1 MFNKFYEWIGTGF
14 ANLRYGVPAPDQQ
27 DNVDTHG
34 IQQRRPI
41 RRKRPINCLEDGE
54 AVDHDDQA
62 LAVKKFRMGNL
73 VDTVKTTAEGV
84 KSHSTDVALWVRN
97 SVTPTLRNILPAS
110 PGPLEEHPGEEP
122 PEKPQL
128 EPSTF
133 APPPSH
139 VWEETEVLEVRN
151 STPLDGTVVAPSTL
165 NWKSS
170 KSESFRIE
178 KSMMGSTVCR
188 RQVCMALTH
197 REGPKTNGH
206 SVSQPPS
213 SSSTSKPCPSPHPGR
228 THFRTPTS
236 NRRFTSAGLGTG
248 SGSIT
253 SMNEKTFPIRVVQS
267 PSHGSSSYRLLRARA
282 RCTAQES
289 VREEEKEV
297 YRQLLAMVSGGQ
309 SSSCHNG
316 SSHGFPRS
324 HRDFTSFLNT
334 NRRLLQCSSPAGSG
348 DASRGPSGP
357 PSPRPESSQGYSN
370 VPSPGQGSSS
380 GAGNQP
386 WASDSDLSPRGPEPK
401 QSVPSPVTI
410 LDTSSQDSQSSVHD
424 GDSVIIVKEQKGKT
438 PNSSSVPCFQAELW
452 IKELTSMY
460 DFRARERRRQ
470 IEGQEALAAQLLR
483 QRITDDSQLGHR
495 AVELHVRVPLEK
507 EVPLAPFIEEPKPTE
522 EKPEFP
528 ELTEDMEGEVGRALT
543 VGSQDEVLSEGF
555 RLTITRKDLQTLSHL
570 NWLNDEVINFYMN
583 LLVER
588 SKDPS
593 LPTVHTFNTFFFP
606 KLRSAG
612 YSAVRRWTKK
622 MDIFSMDVILVP
634 VHLGVHWCLSVVDLR
649 KKSITYFDSMGGN
662 NDEACR
668 ILLQY
673 LQQESKDKKGKDLD
687 TAEWTVQSKKRHE
700 IPQQMNGNDC
710 GMFTCK
716 YAEYVT
722 KDKPITFTQKHMPYF
737 RRRMVWEVLNRKL
750 L

>member
-14 ANLRYGVPAPDQQ
+14 ANLRYGLPAPDQQ

-41 RRKRPINCLEDGE
+41 RRKRPIECLEDRE

-62 LAVKKFRMGNL
+62 LAVKKFQMGDL
-73 VDTVKTTAEGV
+73 VDTVKTAAEGV
-84 KSHSTDVALWVRN
+84 KSHSADVASWVRN

-122 PEKPQL
+122 QL

-133 APPPSH
+133 APPPSI

-151 STPLDGTVVAPSTL
+151 STPLDGTVVAPSTTL
-165 NWKSS
+165 KWKSS
-170 KSESFRIE
+170 KSESYIFE
-178 KSMMGSTVCR
+178 KSMVGSTVCR
-188 RQVCMALTH
+188 RKVSMALTH
-197 REGPKTNGH
+197 REAPKTNGH

-213 SSSTSKPCPSPHPGR
+213 SSSTSKPCPSPHLGR

-253 SMNEKTFPIRVVQS
+253 SMHEKTFPIRVVQS

-316 SSHGFPRS
+316 SSHGFPHS

-334 NRRLLQCSSPAGSG
+334 SRRLVQCSSPAGSG
-348 DASRGPSGP
+348 DASRGPSRP

-370 VPSPGQGSSS
+370 VPSP
-380 GAGNQP
+380 A
-386 WASDSDLSPRGPEPK
+386 
-401 QSVPSPVTI
+401 
-410 LDTSSQDSQSSVHD
+410 HD
-424 GDSVIIVKEQKGKT
+424 GDSIIIVKEQKGKR
-438 PNSSSVPCFQAELW
+438 PDSSSVPCFQAELW
-452 IKELTSMY
+452 IKELSSMY
-460 DFRARERRRQ
+460 DFRARERLRQ
-470 IEGQEALAAQLLR
+470 IEGQEALTAQLLR
-483 QRITDDSQLGHR
+483 QRISDDGQLGHR

-737 RRRMVWEVLNRKL
+737 RRRMVWEILNRKL